1 MRVSFFEV
9 LFFFLVR
16 VLARH
21 KDSDRL
27 VTVLMSTRLEKEN
40 TRLLRKLYNASSLT
54 TRKVYTIRLVG
65 WLVGWMGLTNLLK
78 MSKIQLLRMMLNR
91 QI

>member
-9 LFFFLVR
+9 LFFFFFLR

-27 VTVLMSTRLEKEN
+27 VTVLKSTRLEKEN
-40 TRLLRKLYNASSLT
+40 TRLLSKLYNASSLT

-65 WLVGWMGLTNLLK
+65 WLVGWG
-78 MSKIQLLRMMLNR
+78 
-91 QI
+91 